1 MITTILKLD
10 KKFYLYITVYL
21 TPGRGVQK
29 HQLTI
34 SFLFISLHTRSV
46 ISCFVTNYR
55 ERGIFEC
62 PAPLMWIPPSHLTPT
77 LVGKCRLCV
86 EAGVLGAHPP
96 APLSPSLVT
105 RNLKH
110 PQSAPGPGTRGACAP
125 PTPSTTRLQTPDTGD
140 RGRRRI
146 NEKFTSRLPV
156 AALSNSSDSA
166 TPIKGREG
174 CFSSAPWFDTTNQKL
189 LLG

>member
-1 MITTILKLD
+1 MPGPTDVDQWIT
-10 KKFYLYITVYL
+10 
-21 TPGRGVQK
+21 
-29 HQLTI
+29 
-34 SFLFISLHTRSV
+34 
-46 ISCFVTNYR
+46 
-55 ERGIFEC
+55 
-62 PAPLMWIPPSHLTPT
+62 PSHLTPT
-77 LVGKCRLCV
+77 LVGECRLCV

-125 PTPSTTRLQTPDTGD
+125 PTPPTTRLQTPDTGD

-166 TPIKGREG
+166 TPMRGREG
-174 CFSSAPWFDTTNQKL
+174 CCSAAALSLCSSAPWFDTTNKKL
-189 LLG
+189 LLE

>member
-10 KKFYLYITVYL
+10 KKFYLYITVYY
-21 TPGRGVQK
+21 TPGRGVKK

-62 PAPLMWIPPSHLTPT
+62 TAPLMWISHLTPSHLTPT

-125 PTPSTTRLQTPDTGD
+125 PTPSTPQPG
-140 RGRRRI
+140 
-146 NEKFTSRLPV
+146 SRLRTPETEDGGGSMKSSPAGV
-156 AALSNSSDSA
+156 A
-166 TPIKGREG
+166 G
-174 CFSSAPWFDTTNQKL
+174 CRP
-189 LLG
+189 